1 MDNGLKKVSE
11 SVTVEQLVNAVKS
24 VDKRVVTAIKVERW
38 ISAINEFHNADFR
51 CTIEELA
58 ALSAAN
64 NDNFGELSPEEK
76 EMQRVMNEKIELVQ
90 FIVQRIPR
98 MFGHIL
104 PVRK

>member
-1 MDNGLKKVSE
+1 MGDLKKVSE

-38 ISAINEFHNADFR
+38 IAALHEFHNADFR
-51 CTIEELA
+51 CTTEELQ

-64 NDNFGELSPEEK
+64 NDNFQELSPEEK
-76 EMQRVMNEKIELVQ
+76 EMQRIMNEKIELVAI
-90 FIVQRIPR
+90 IVKKLPM

-104 PVRK
+104 PIRK